1 MNFFGHAVVAGW
13 TGAEA
18 GVVLGSML
26 PDFESMVKVRVVEVR
41 DNDIQQGVD
50 LHHRTDDAFH
60 RAPTFLSLCA
70 EALAQLTARGVRRG
84 TARAVAHVGS
94 EMFLDGWLA
103 QDDVHART
111 YLKGLYPELTAR
123 LEWEDRG
130 EAFAKL
136 HERLTIWGPPRD
148 YREPEFVLQRLRD
161 TLRLRPRLAVLE
173 EQGPPLAEF
182 LPTLQSSV
190 ERRAPELLNEL
201 QDTLDLDH

>member
-70 EALAQLTARGVRRG
+70 EALAQLTAR
-84 TARAVAHVGS
+84 
-94 EMFLDGWLA
+94 
-103 QDDVHART
+103 
-111 YLKGLYPELTAR
+111 
-123 LEWEDRG
+123 EWEDRG